1 MQPPRGQ
8 NKQNPPSRS
17 SLQVT
22 LDCHPQGHAHGPRP
36 RTHSHTSERL
46 VTTGPVPVPSPE
58 LPGPAGTPGAR
69 RSRLPHPGHG
79 RSSAPAHSR
88 EARAPRSLRGGGPG
102 AAPSRL
108 PALYVCVSVPA
119 SAAATRLLASPGRV
133 KDLRPLLRFPLAL
146 RSSFSVWRVEGTQVW
161 VREELAHR
169 RSGGVSQVP
178 MGKWRQESQPLLRKE
193 SGASSLQ
200 FWG

>member
-1 MQPPRGQ
+1 MEQ
-8 NKQNPPSRS
+8 
-17 SLQVT
+17 
-22 LDCHPQGHAHGPRP
+22 
-36 RTHSHTSERL
+36 
-46 VTTGPVPVPSPE
+46 
-58 LPGPAGTPGAR
+58 AR
-69 RSRLPHPGHG
+69 IPGHG

-88 EARAPRSLRGGGPG
+88 EARAPRSLRGGRPG

-178 MGKWRQESQPLLRKE
+178 MGKWRQESQPLLRKVIAGV
-193 SGASSLQ
+193 GAI
-200 FWG
+200 G